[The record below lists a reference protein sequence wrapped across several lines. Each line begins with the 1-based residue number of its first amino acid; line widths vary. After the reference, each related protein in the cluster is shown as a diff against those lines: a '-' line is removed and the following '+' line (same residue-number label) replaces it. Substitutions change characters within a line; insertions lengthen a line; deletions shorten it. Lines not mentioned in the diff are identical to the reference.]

1 MQVLTPED
9 ELDGLNWANNE
20 IYNFGYQTPRQPVAE
35 FKGTTTL
42 NGKVSLGDNTTLKI
56 GGDVTVNGD
65 YVSNGVTSG
74 DGSLTIVNGQKT
86 VFTQASNA
94 VSAQTSTSKDIN
106 VSLQLGKLTIS
117 GGEVTN
123 NANMLIS
130 DTLAIT
136 GNAVFINGSASD
148 GTDDIWVKKI
158 TLDEGSTLRQTG
170 GMHFQGCCRRHLGG
184 GIERV
189 L

>member
-1 MQVLTPED
+1 M
-9 ELDGLNWANNE
+9 DGLNWANNE

-148 GTDDIWVKKI
+148 GTDDIWVKK
-158 TLDEGSTLRQTG
+158 LPL
-170 GMHFQGCCRRHLGG
+170 MKALHFGRPAEC
-184 GIERV
+184 ISKRV